1 MRVIT
6 LAVLAFC
13 LFGTMNIAN
22 AQKPDTKK
30 KPPTT
35 PVKNKESTQKALFD
49 KFFELNDGDSAD
61 VVLKSKI
68 GADIYKLDNKSKYG
82 IYVSAWAN
90 TYEEQYD
97 AALKLIEQ
105 LKKDYSDW
113 PEVYFLYAQYLD
125 YKEETGFVE
134 QAQKCVEM
142 NPKLIYPLFFL
153 ATKYEELENYK
164 LALRYY
170 DMLEKAAPTHKSV
183 YYNRGYVKSKLKDS
197 KGAILDYTKALQMNP
212 KHHRAL
218 FNRGREYM
226 LAEEYVKAEADFNA
240 FIKVK
245 TDYDEAY
252 YYRGASKYYQNN
264 QAAACVDMKKAA
276 QMGHKGAADFVT
288 AYCQ

>member
-1 MRVIT
+1 MRLFT
-6 LAVLAFC
+6 LAIAMC
-13 LFGTMNIAN
+13 LFWAINIVN
-22 AQKPDTKK
+22 AQNNTPKK
-30 KPPTT
+30 TAAAPA
-35 PVKNKESTQKALFD
+35 KNSEAKQKLLFD

-68 GADIYKLDNKSKYG
+68 GTDIYQLDNKSKYG

-90 TYEEQYD
+90 TYAEQYD
-97 AALKLIEQ
+97 AAIRLIEQ
-105 LKKDYSDW
+105 LKKDYADW
-113 PEVYFLYAQYLD
+113 AEVYFLHAQYLD
-125 YKEETGFVE
+125 YKEQNGFIE
-134 QAQKCVEM
+134 QAQKCIEM

-183 YYNRGYVKSKLKDS
+183 FYNRGYIKSILKDS
-197 KGAILDYTKALQMNP
+197 KGAISDYTKALQLNP

-226 LAEEYVKAEADFNA
+226 FLKEYANAETDFDT

-245 TDYDEAY
+245 SDYDEAY
-252 YYRGASKYYQNN
+252 YYRGAAKYYQKK
-264 QAAACVDMKKAA
+264 QDAACVDMKKAA
-276 QMGHKGAADFVT
+276 QLGHKGAADFVT
-288 AYCQ
+288 TYCQ